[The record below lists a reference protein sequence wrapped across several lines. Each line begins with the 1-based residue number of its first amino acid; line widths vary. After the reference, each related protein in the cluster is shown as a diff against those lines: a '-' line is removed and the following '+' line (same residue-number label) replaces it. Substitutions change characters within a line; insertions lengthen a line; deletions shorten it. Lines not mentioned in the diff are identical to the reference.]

1 MKKSLIALAV
11 LAASGAA
18 MAQSTVTLYGVAD
31 AWIGSQKTGL
41 TGVRQTKMG
50 SGGYNGSRWGLK
62 GTEDLGGGLSANFQL
77 EQGFNL
83 DNGEASSA
91 ARQFHRQAYVGLS
104 GGFGTT
110 RFGRQYSAYDELR
123 GATNNSFDT
132 SFATTGTV
140 WDNGRSQSKV
150 VDYSGRINNQ
160 VYYASPVVG
169 GFSGA
174 VGYGFG
180 ENKTTTTS
188 ATDTLSLHVKY
199 AAGPLLVGVA
209 YQNEEVS
216 NAVDRSYTLV
226 AGSYDFGVAKLT
238 AGFNR
243 AKQDA
248 LGKDSEYQLGVS
260 VPVSG
265 NAAVALG
272 YSHAKGKNVDGTTFS
287 KGSGWTL
294 TGYYD
299 LSKRTRLYAAA
310 NSTSAKDGAGVKVD
324 KSSTFAVGMRHS
336 F

>member
-41 TGVRQTKMG
+41 TGVRQTALN

>member
-77 EQGFNL
+77 EQGFNI
-83 DNGEASSA
+83 DTSA
-91 ARQFHRQAYVGLS
+91 ATDSANQFHRQAYVGLS

-140 WDNGRSQSKV
+140 FGNAASQSKV
-150 VDYSGRINNQ
+150 ADYNGRINNQ
-160 VYYASPVVG
+160 AYYASPVVG

-174 VGYGFG
+174 IGYGLG
-180 ENKTTTTS
+180 EDKTATAS
-188 ATDTLSLHVKY
+188 ANDTLSLHVKY

-209 YQNEEVS
+209 YQNEERT
-216 NAVDRSYTLV
+216 AGADRSYTLI

-243 AKQDA
+243 AKEDG
-248 LGKDSEYQLGVS
+248 LGKDSEYQFGVS

-272 YSHAKGKNVDGTTFS
+272 YAHAKGKNLDGSTFS

-299 LSKRTRLYAAA
+299 MSKRTRLYAGY
-310 NSTSAKDGAGVKVD
+310 NTTSAKDGAGVKVD
-324 KSSTFAVGMRHS
+324 KNSLFAVGMRHS